1 MNDIDALT
9 LKLLTSKKKYN
20 TYLETVEPDTASKIR
35 EYCDAIHA
43 NKDRIRALFDKYM
56 EDPEIQITNE
66 LDDSVE
72 SCLKEL
78 LRHLETR
85 DREKKSARN
94 DYDEEDE
101 EFNDFNIDAF
111 KKTSED
117 DEDDEETS
125 EETSEGSGSCFA
137 TKGSDSCFATKE
149 EKPKKEKQSFFEKNE
164 AKEKTS
170 FWGKGVNRASGTL
183 DSFVK
188 HN

>member
-20 TYLETVEPDTASKIR
+20 TYLETVEPDNAAKIR

-43 NKDRIRALFDKYM
+43 KKDRIRALFDKYM
-56 EDPEIQITNE
+56 EDPETQITNE

-72 SCLKEL
+72 CCLKEL

-94 DYDEEDE
+94 DYNEEDESDKEE

-111 KKTSED
+111 KKTSD
-117 DEDDEETS
+117 NDEDEYEETF
-125 EETSEGSGSCFA
+125 E
-137 TKGSDSCFATKE
+137 E
-149 EKPKKEKQSFFEKNE
+149 EKPKKE
-164 AKEKTS
+164 AKEKQS
-170 FWGKGVNRASGTL
+170 FWGKGVNRSSGTL

-188 HN
+188 KT

>member
-20 TYLETVEPDTASKIR
+20 TYLEKVEPDTASKIR

-85 DREKKSARN
+85 DRERKSARN
-94 DYDEEDE
+94 DYDEKDESDKEDE
-101 EFNDFNIDAF
+101 CDFSNTNFEIAEEMFNMR
-111 KKTSED
+111 
-117 DEDDEETS
+117 DESFLDE
-125 EETSEGSGSCFA
+125 
-137 TKGSDSCFATKE
+137 
-149 EKPKKEKQSFFEKNE
+149 PKKEKQSFFEKNE

-188 HN
+188 KS

>member
-20 TYLETVEPDTASKIR
+20 TYLGTVEPDKAFEIR
-35 EYCDAIHA
+35 KYCDAIHA
-43 NKDRIRALFDKYM
+43 KKDRIRALFDKYM
-56 EDPEIQITNE
+56 EDPETQITNE

-72 SCLKEL
+72 CCLKEL

-94 DYDEEDE
+94 DYNEKDESDNEEEE

-117 DEDDEETS
+117 ECDETFE
-125 EETSEGSGSCFA
+125 
-137 TKGSDSCFATKE
+137 E
-149 EKPKKEKQSFFEKNE
+149 EKPK
-164 AKEKTS
+164 KEKTS
-170 FWGKGVNRASGTL
+170 FWGKGVNRSSGTL
-183 DSFVK
+183 DNFIK
-188 HN
+188 HK

>member
-1 MNDIDALT
+1 
-9 LKLLTSKKKYN
+9 
-20 TYLETVEPDTASKIR
+20 
-35 EYCDAIHA
+35 
-43 NKDRIRALFDKYM
+43 M

-101 EFNDFNIDAF
+101 SDKEEFNDFNIDAF

-117 DEDDEETS
+117 ECDKTF
-125 EETSEGSGSCFA
+125 EG
-137 TKGSDSCFATKE
+137 K
-149 EKPKKEKQSFFEKNE
+149 KPQNEKQSFFEKTE

>member
-20 TYLETVEPDTASKIR
+20 TYLETVEPDNAAKIR

-43 NKDRIRALFDKYM
+43 NKGRIRALFDKYM

-72 SCLKEL
+72 CCLKEL

-94 DYDEEDE
+94 DYDEKGDSEEE

-111 KKTSED
+111 KKTSD
-117 DEDDEETS
+117 NDEDEYEETF
-125 EETSEGSGSCFA
+125 E
-137 TKGSDSCFATKE
+137 E
-149 EKPKKEKQSFFEKNE
+149 EKPKKE
-164 AKEKTS
+164 AKEKQS
-170 FWGKGVNRASGTL
+170 FWGKGVNRSSGTL

-188 HN
+188 KT

>member
-20 TYLETVEPDTASKIR
+20 TYLETVEPDNAAKIR
-35 EYCDAIHA
+35 GYCDAIHA
-43 NKDRIRALFDKYM
+43 NKGRIRALFDKYM

-94 DYDEEDE
+94 DYNEEDEEEEEE

-117 DEDDEETS
+117 DECDEETS
-125 EETSEGSGSCFA
+125 EKTSEGSYSCFA

-149 EKPKKEKQSFFEKNE
+149 EEKPKKE
-164 AKEKTS
+164 AKEKQS

-188 HN
+188 KS

>member
-20 TYLETVEPDTASKIR
+20 TYLEKVEPDTASKIR

-94 DYDEEDE
+94 DYDEKDESDKEDE
-101 EFNDFNIDAF
+101 CDFSNTNFEIAEEMF
-111 KKTSED
+111 IGR
-117 DEDDEETS
+117 DESFLDE
-125 EETSEGSGSCFA
+125 
-137 TKGSDSCFATKE
+137 
-149 EKPKKEKQSFFEKNE
+149 PKKEKQSFFEKNE

-188 HN
+188 KS

>member
-43 NKDRIRALFDKYM
+43 NKDRIKVLFAKYLD
-56 EDPEIQITNE
+56 DPEIQITNE

-78 LRHLETR
+78 LRHLDNPADKR

-94 DYDEEDE
+94 DYDETSDGSDSCEATKEDE

-125 EETSEGSGSCFA
+125 E
-137 TKGSDSCFATKE
+137 GSDSCFATKE
-149 EKPKKEKQSFFEKNE
+149 EKPKNE
-164 AKEKTS
+164 AKEKQS

-183 DSFVK
+183 DNFIK

>member
-1 MNDIDALT
+1 
-9 LKLLTSKKKYN
+9 
-20 TYLETVEPDTASKIR
+20 
-35 EYCDAIHA
+35 
-43 NKDRIRALFDKYM
+43 M

-94 DYDEEDE
+94 DYNEEDESEEEEIEE

-117 DEDDEETS
+117 ECDKTF
-125 EETSEGSGSCFA
+125 EG
-137 TKGSDSCFATKE
+137 K
-149 EKPKKEKQSFFEKNE
+149 KPQNEKQSFFEKTE
-164 AKEKTS
+164 AKEKQS

>member
-1 MNDIDALT
+1 MIKYFLSYRMNDIDALT

-20 TYLETVEPDTASKIR
+20 TYLGTVEPDKAAEIR
-35 EYCDAIHA
+35 KYCDAIHA
-43 NKDRIRALFDKYM
+43 KKDRIRALFDKYM
-56 EDPEIQITNE
+56 EDPETQITNE

-72 SCLKEL
+72 CCLKEL

-94 DYDEEDE
+94 DYDEKGDSEEE

-111 KKTSED
+111 KKTS
-117 DEDDEETS
+117 DEDECDETFE
-125 EETSEGSGSCFA
+125 
-137 TKGSDSCFATKE
+137 E
-149 EKPKKEKQSFFEKNE
+149 EKPKKEKQSF
-164 AKEKTS
+164 
-170 FWGKGVNRASGTL
+170 WGKGVNRSSGTL

>member
-1 MNDIDALT
+1 MNNIDALT

-43 NKDRIRALFDKYM
+43 NKDRIKVLFAKYLD
-56 EDPEIQITNE
+56 DPETQITNE

-94 DYDEEDE
+94 DYDEQDESDEE

-117 DEDDEETS
+117 EETS
-125 EETSEGSGSCFA
+125 EETSEGSN
-137 TKGSDSCFATKE
+137 SCFATKE
-149 EKPKKEKQSFFEKNE
+149 EEKPKKE
-164 AKEKTS
+164 AKEKQS
-170 FWGKGVNRASGTL
+170 FWGKGVNRSSGTL